1 MNLKTLHQDN
11 MNKAEYL
18 DKSNN
23 QVDMAFAF
31 KKKIHDRDILDIVIE
46 EKHLVEIYDI
56 LEP

>member
-23 QVDMAFAF
+23 QVGMEFAF
-31 KKKIHDRDILDIVIE
+31 KRQIHDQDILYIFIE
-46 EKHLVEIYDI
+46 EKHPVEIYDI